1 MQLPVLLPDLEER
14 IAGLGLEKPDG
25 IDRLAPETA
34 AGEIDDVK
42 FAALDLR
49 VCARLVKVPGKAHGV
64 VVERLP
70 VVEHLTDEIVDFVAG
85 QVGFVVEVV
94 VLLGFET
101 SGEIG
106 GQDLHQARVADLPGQ
121 CGGDEQGLVLGLVPD
136 DMHGQRRDPG
146 IFRI

>member
-1 MQLPVLLPDLEER
+1 M
-14 IAGLGLEKPDG
+14 G
-25 IDRLAPETA
+25 T
-34 AGEIDDVK
+34 
-42 FAALDLR
+42 
-49 VCARLVKVPGKAHGV
+49 RLVKVPGKVHGV

-70 VVEHLTDEIVDFVAG
+70 VVEHLADEIIDFVAG

-94 VLLGFET
+94 VFLGFET

-121 CGGDEQGLVLGLVPD
+121 CGGDEQGLVLGLIPD

-146 IFRI
+146 IFRIYHGCERLFVKRRAKGGKIFSPGQGIRPLFPVAGSLHSR

>member
-1 MQLPVLLPDLEER
+1 M
-14 IAGLGLEKPDG
+14 
-25 IDRLAPETA
+25 
-34 AGEIDDVK
+34 
-42 FAALDLR
+42 
-49 VCARLVKVPGKAHGV
+49 CARLVKVPGKAHGV

-106 GQDLHQARVADLPGQ
+106 GQGLHQAGVADLTGQ
-121 CGGDEQGLVLGLVPD
+121 CRGDEQGLVLGLVPD

-146 IFRI
+146 ILRI